1 MRNNLSIKDKNYQIT
16 NIKRIISMNTENHLK
31 TASSKEP
38 YTAPAIE
45 IIPLENSEPVM
56 QGSFSVP
63 GYGDGSM
70 FPSSSARNRGRNAST
85 SELEDLIND
94 ILTIEN

>member
-1 MRNNLSIKDKNYQIT
+1 
-16 NIKRIISMNTENHLK
+16 MNTENHLK
-31 TASSKEP
+31 TASSKEL
-38 YTAPAIE
+38 
-45 IIPLENSEPVM
+45 IPLETSEPVM

-70 FPSSSARNRGRNAST
+70 FPSSSAHNRGRNAST

>member
-1 MRNNLSIKDKNYQIT
+1 
-16 NIKRIISMNTENHLK
+16 MNTENHLK

-45 IIPLENSEPVM
+45 IIPLETSEPVM

-63 GYGDGSM
+63 SYGDGSM

-94 ILTIEN
+94 IPTIEN

>member
-1 MRNNLSIKDKNYQIT
+1 MRNNLSIKDKDYQIT

-45 IIPLENSEPVM
+45 IIPLETSEPVM

-63 GYGDGSM
+63 GYGDDNIV
-70 FPSSSARNRGRNAST
+70 PSSADRNLSTNAS
-85 SELEDLIND
+85 NG
-94 ILTIEN
+94 

>member
-38 YTAPAIE
+38 YTALAIE
-45 IIPLENSEPVM
+45 IIPLETSEPVM

-63 GYGDGSM
+63 SYGDGSM

>member
-45 IIPLENSEPVM
+45 IIPLETSEPVM
-56 QGSFSVP
+56 QGSFSVS

-70 FPSSSARNRGRNAST
+70 FPSSSTRNRGRNAST

>member
-1 MRNNLSIKDKNYQIT
+1 
-16 NIKRIISMNTENHLK
+16 MNTENHLK

-45 IIPLENSEPVM
+45 IIPLETSEPVM

-63 GYGDGSM
+63 SYGDGSM
-70 FPSSSARNRGRNAST
+70 FLLLRPATVEEMPRPANWKT
-85 SELEDLIND
+85 
-94 ILTIEN
+94 

>member
-1 MRNNLSIKDKNYQIT
+1 
-16 NIKRIISMNTENHLK
+16 
-31 TASSKEP
+31 
-38 YTAPAIE
+38 
-45 IIPLENSEPVM
+45 M

-85 SELEDLIND
+85 CELEDLIND